1 MEKIVYLSIGANQGH
16 KLKTIS
22 EALNLIA
29 KEIGSIQS
37 ISNFYESAPLGF
49 ESKNQFLNICIS
61 VSTNLSPTN
70 LLLKTQIIEQ
80 QLGRKKKGPNYEDRT
95 IDLDIIYYENWI
107 INLPELTVPHPLL
120 SNRKFVL
127 LPLND
132 IAPLFLHPR
141 LNLNTKE
148 LIRQSNDKS
157 SLKRI
162 DYKYIGNE
170 NKI

>member
-1 MEKIVYLSIGANQGH
+1 MVNYLHIVKIVTYIVE
-16 KLKTIS
+16 K
-22 EALNLIA
+22 
-29 KEIGSIQS
+29 
-37 ISNFYESAPLGF
+37 
-49 ESKNQFLNICIS
+49 
-61 VSTNLSPTN
+61 
-70 LLLKTQIIEQ
+70 
-80 QLGRKKKGPNYEDRT
+80 
-95 IDLDIIYYENWI
+95 
-107 INLPELTVPHPLL
+107 LL

-132 IAPLFLHPR
+132 IAPLFLHPI